1 MLKYYD
7 WNVFDFVILSNIPFD
22 ILSPVIYRLIS
33 VLYQDLIENGVLSNH
48 LMTER
53 MIQFIFT
60 LKFEV
65 VKYLSKEPIKSL
77 ACLGL
82 KFYLLT
88 NFFKIQH

>member
-65 VKYLSKEPIKSL
+65 VKYLSKEPIESFIIFSHSSKQQKRIAVFDS
-77 ACLGL
+77 
-82 KFYLLT
+82 
-88 NFFKIQH
+88 